1 MQARSFRCEHAHA
14 LAEVLPLQS
23 EAGGAT
29 QLLAGGPCV
38 LASLA
43 FHPWT
48 AIELTR
54 CAGYG
59 AWRLFDAKVSSRRL
73 HPSAFWQAC
82 RVP

>member
-23 EAGGAT
+23 EAGGAA
-29 QLLAGGPCV
+29 QLVAGGPSV

-43 FHPWT
+43 FHPST
-48 AIELTR
+48 TIELTR
-54 CAGYG
+54 CAGRD
-59 AWRLFDAKVSSRRL
+59 AWRLFDANVSPRRL